1 MLKVCQL
8 SLLCLLTLVFVAGC
22 GDIKGSW
29 ILREHQPY
37 LEKKDYKLAK
47 ITFFSNGSY
56 QGLVSQDDKTLKMKG
71 MYDYNPCSGDL
82 ILVSGDKAIGYR
94 VSCLTDKQMC
104 LDMCGPDNYITTAV
118 MVRWCKCPYRPTCI
132 TSDPCRPLA
141 ACPPSKPCDPCK
153 TVSRP
158 CSNCP

>member
-47 ITFFSNGSY
+47 ITFFPGRQN
-56 QGLVSQDDKTLKMKG
+56 SQNEG
-71 MYDYNPCSGDL
+71 N
-82 ILVSGDKAIGYR
+82 
-94 VSCLTDKQMC
+94 
-104 LDMCGPDNYITTAV
+104 
-118 MVRWCKCPYRPTCI
+118 VR
-132 TSDPCRPLA
+132 L
-141 ACPPSKPCDPCK
+141 
-153 TVSRP
+153 
-158 CSNCP
+158 